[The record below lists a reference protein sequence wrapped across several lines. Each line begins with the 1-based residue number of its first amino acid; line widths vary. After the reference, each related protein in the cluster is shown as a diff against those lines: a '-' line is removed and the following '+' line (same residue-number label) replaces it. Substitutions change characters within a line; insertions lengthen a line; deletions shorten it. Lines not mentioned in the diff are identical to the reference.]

1 MKRSRFELALVVAAS
16 VAACTPQSSGQPS
29 PVGTGTVATT
39 NPSPAPQ
46 TAAGAAGATGT
57 GAPEGQRGPG
67 GPGGPPAGRR
77 PPNPMAQDTMRRK
90 VVDSILVAIAGR
102 ENEPAGTV
110 FKNVKILKDMP
121 AGEFVRNMDVT
132 YGRGL

>member
-16 VAACTPQSSGQPS
+16 FVACTPQPSGQPS

-46 TAAGAAGATGT
+46 AAAGAAGATGT
-57 GAPEGQRGPG
+57 GAPGAPGGQGGPG

-121 AGEFVRNMDVT
+121 AG
-132 YGRGL
+132 